1 MLVAEYDAMMA
12 AKGTPKVWVV
22 AYGSSQYGS
31 GMVHKQLFLTEGEAR
46 AEYDSIPATWYRK
59 VYRTWDIW
67 GFTERERAKR
77 A

>member
-22 AYGSSQYGS
+22 SSGSSRYGS
-31 GMVHKQLFLTEGEAR
+31 GMVHSQLFLTEEEAAAR
-46 AEYDSIPATWYRK
+46 YSQIPEGYYKK